1 MKVEEATEKVQG
13 STCGSRDCDKE
24 GNKRCL
30 SRKFQAGTS
39 ESVLASEVALAA
51 AGCVPAGQG
60 GLATL
65 CAVTVTSPQFLHLS
79 PGKLG
84 LLVSEMCLCL
94 FKGEIK

>member
-1 MKVEEATEKVQG
+1 MV
-13 STCGSRDCDKE
+13 
-24 GNKRCL
+24 L
-30 SRKFQAGTS
+30 SREFQAGTS

-51 AGCVPAGQG
+51 AGCVPVGRG

-65 CAVTVTSPQFLHLS
+65 CTVTVTSPQFLHLS